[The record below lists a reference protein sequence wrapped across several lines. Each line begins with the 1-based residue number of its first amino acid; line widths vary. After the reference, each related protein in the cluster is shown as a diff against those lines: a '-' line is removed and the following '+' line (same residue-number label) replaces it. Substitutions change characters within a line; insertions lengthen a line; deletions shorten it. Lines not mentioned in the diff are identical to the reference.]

1 VTLLLRL
8 GSKAGGGSLAR
19 MAVPGVFTTHPR
31 AAAGV
36 ARLPP
41 AARPFGGS
49 KAPATSPA
57 RLAAISGGAP
67 YPRPMKRLLA
77 PLLVLILFAA
87 SALIADRPLPRA
99 DLVILNRGEVST
111 LDATQMSWLQDFRVA
126 VMLFDGLTRYDL
138 GSPALTP
145 VPALATSWQVSPDAA
160 TYTFHLRDAVWSN
173 GDPISSHDFVY
184 SWRRSL
190 LPENAADYARLFQ
203 LIKGGREFYAWRT
216 RVLAEFA
223 ASTPPDRDAAARALW
238 DRTLNEFDRLV
249 GLRAPDDRTLVV
261 ELERPTPYFLDV
273 VSFVAFAPQ
282 HPASIRAH
290 ERLDPRTGAMITSP
304 GWTQPGSLVTSG
316 AFTLEAWRFKRD
328 MRLARNP
335 RYWDEESISIRSIA
349 IPVIADANA
358 QVLAFRSGA
367 VDWTSDITPGYRGE
381 LVRRKAEFDAEHA
394 PEIARLRAAGL
405 TPSQIDEALPAD
417 SRNLVHAFPSFGTY
431 FYNFNCRP
439 SLASGLPNP
448 FADARVRRA
457 FAMCVDKAALTGSVR
472 RIGEPAAAAFIPP
485 GSIGHYPSPVGLPF
499 DPPAARALL
508 DQSGYSGGRG
518 LPTIEL
524 LYNSEGEHDQI
535 AQAIAK
541 TWERELGVEVRM
553 VRKEVRTF
561 REDVKSGRFM
571 ISRASWFGDYGDPT
585 TFLDVCRTGDG
596 NNDRGYTSAEY
607 DRLLDDAA
615 REFDPERRF
624 SLLSRAESLL
634 VERDLPLLPLFHYS
648 QLYLYD
654 PHRVR
659 GVSAH
664 PRQVQYLHRLRL
676 EASR

>member
-1 VTLLLRL
+1 MT
-8 GSKAGGGSLAR
+8 
-19 MAVPGVFTTHPR
+19 
-31 AAAGV
+31 
-36 ARLPP
+36 
-41 AARPFGGS
+41 
-49 KAPATSPA
+49 
-57 RLAAISGGAP
+57 
-67 YPRPMKRLLA
+67 RLLA
-77 PLLVLILFAA
+77 PLLVLILLAA
-87 SALIADRPLPRA
+87 SALVADRPLPRA

-126 VMLFDGLTRYDL
+126 VMLFDGLSRYDL
-138 GSPALTP
+138 DSPDLTP
-145 VPALATSWQVSPDAA
+145 IPALASSWDISPDAT

-173 GDPISSHDFVY
+173 GDAITSRDFVY

-190 LPENAADYARLFQ
+190 LPENAADYAKLFQ

-216 RVLAEFA
+216 RALADFA
-223 ASTPPDRDAAARALW
+223 AGSYPDRDAAALSLW
-238 DRTLNEFDRLV
+238 NQTLAEFDRVV
-249 GLRAPDDRTLVV
+249 GLRAPDDHTLIV

-282 HPASIRAH
+282 HPASVRAH
-290 ERLDPRTGAMITSP
+290 ERLDPRTGAMVTSP
-304 GWTQPGSLVTSG
+304 GWTQPGSLVSSG

-335 RYWDEESISIRSIA
+335 RYWDAASISIRSIA

-381 LVRRKAEFDAEHA
+381 LVRQKSLFDAEHA
-394 PEIARLRAAGL
+394 PVIARLRAQGL
-405 TPSQIDEALPAD
+405 SAAQVDEALPAD
-417 SRNLVHAFPSFGTY
+417 PRNHVHAFPSFGTY

-457 FAMCVDKAALTGSVR
+457 FAMCVDKAALTRSIR
-472 RIGEPAAAAFIPP
+472 RIGEPEAATLIPP
-485 GSIGHYPSPVGLPF
+485 GSIARYASPAGLPF

-508 DQSGYSGGRG
+508 GQAGYPQGEG

-535 AQAIAK
+535 AQATAK
-541 TWERELGVEVRM
+541 IWERELGVDVRL

-585 TFLDVCRTGDG
+585 TFLDICRTGDG
-596 NNDRGYTSAEY
+596 NNDRGYTSPEY
-607 DRLLDDAA
+607 DRLLDEAA
-615 REFDPERRF
+615 RELDPARRF
-624 SLLSRAESLL
+624 ELLSRAESLL
-634 VERDLPLLPLFHYS
+634 VEKDLPLLPLFHYS
-648 QLYLYD
+648 QLYMYD
-654 PHRVR
+654 PRRVR

-664 PRQVQYLHRLRL
+664 PRQVQYLHRVRL
-676 EASR
+676 EASP

>member
-1 VTLLLRL
+1 
-8 GSKAGGGSLAR
+8 
-19 MAVPGVFTTHPR
+19 
-31 AAAGV
+31 
-36 ARLPP
+36 
-41 AARPFGGS
+41 
-49 KAPATSPA
+49 
-57 RLAAISGGAP
+57 
-67 YPRPMKRLLA
+67 MKRLLA
-77 PLLVLILFAA
+77 PLLVLILLAA
-87 SALIADRPLPRA
+87 SALVADRPLPRA

-126 VMLFDGLTRYDL
+126 VMLFDPLTRYDL
-138 GSPALTP
+138 DSPDLAP
-145 VPALATSWQVSPDAA
+145 IPALASSWDVSPDAT
-160 TYTFHLRDAVWSN
+160 TYTFHLRDARWSN
-173 GDPISSHDFVY
+173 GDAITAHDFVY

-190 LPENAADYARLFQ
+190 LPENAADYAKLFQ
-203 LIKGGREFYAWRT
+203 LIKGGREFYAWRA
-216 RVLAEFA
+216 RALADFA
-223 ASTPPDRDAAARALW
+223 QSPTPDRDAAARALW
-238 DRTLNEFDRLV
+238 DRTLAEFDRVV

-290 ERLDPRTGAMITSP
+290 ERLDARTGAMITSP
-304 GWTQPGSLVTSG
+304 GWTQPGELVTSG

-335 RYWDEESISIRSIA
+335 RYWDEASVSIRSIA

-381 LVRRKAEFDAEHA
+381 LVRRRAEFDAEHA
-394 PEIARLRAAGL
+394 PQIARLRSAGL
-405 TPSQIDEALPAD
+405 SPAQIDEQLPAD
-417 SRNLVHAFPSFGTY
+417 PRSHVHAFPSFGTY

-439 SLASGLPNP
+439 TLASGLPNP

-457 FAMCVDKAALTGSVR
+457 FALSVDKAALTGSIR
-472 RIGEPAAAAFIPP
+472 RIGEPVAASFIPP
-485 GSIGHYPSPVGLPF
+485 GSIARYQTPAGLPF

-508 DQSGYSGGRG
+508 DDAGYAGGNG

-535 AQAIAK
+535 AQAVAK
-541 TWERELGVEVRM
+541 IWERELGVEVRL

-596 NNDRGYTSAEY
+596 NNDRGYASPEY

-615 REFDPERRF
+615 QEADPGRRF
-624 SLLSRAESLL
+624 DLLSRAEALL

-654 PHRVR
+654 PHRVK

-676 EASR
+676 EASP